1 MNDDNNIFRLVSEQA
16 PAAEDTT
23 VPVYDYFIVD
33 TDGNEHFASGF
44 LLFTSQHIAIMRD
57 TDKGALPV
65 FVIPLGNVKFAELAE
80 DDEEIVFDA

>member
-1 MNDDNNIFRLVSEQA
+1 MNDDNNIFRLVSDQVPQA
-16 PAAEDTT
+16 EES

-65 FVIPLGNVKFAELAE
+65 FVIPLSNVKFAELAE